1 MPTHL
6 LQLIPDLLE
15 GTAKL
20 FIVSQAH
27 LLHVAAQSTPVTQ
40 AVLIEELR
48 QRVQCVQCTRVVLK
62 FGVQYLGELLRKR
75 TGLRLR
81 LRRKAAATSHC

>member
-40 AVLIEELR
+40 TVLIEELR
-48 QRVQCVQCTRVVLK
+48 QCVQCV
-62 FGVQYLGELLRKR
+62 
-75 TGLRLR
+75 
-81 LRRKAAATSHC
+81 